1 MAGDGVHG
9 ADWGSVA
16 AAGPGSDPGTVSV
29 PDSQF
34 SFRQRQRIRQPYG
47 GPTLKQA
54 ADRTDQVATAAQQ
67 RQRIGG
73 NQECAVIRKHMGYGY
88 IAAPHAE
95 AIGRFY
101 GEYLN
106 PYINFHRPCAQA
118 EIETNENGKQTRRYR

>member
-29 PDSQF
+29 PDSRF
-34 SFRQRQRIRQPYG
+34 SFRQRQRIVNH
-47 GPTLKQA
+47 T
-54 ADRTDQVATAAQQ
+54 VARLLNKLLIEQTKS
-67 RQRIGG
+67 RPRHSNDNGLVETKNG
-73 NQECAVIRKHMGYGY
+73 AVIRKHMGYGH

-106 PYINFHRPCAQA
+106 PCEFASSVRTSRDRD
-118 EIETNENGKQTRRYR
+118 E